1 MVNNLEQI
9 KSLLKFEDKDDFFFA
24 QIICR
29 AKENPDLGSNNYV
42 VKTYYIKSITQ
53 LDRDFPE
60 MVCLANFHNAR
71 VYINL
76 NKRNFKQC
84 SIKTIRC
91 ILDQIE
97 NKDEMSIPSAFNTV
111 CGRVSD
117 KNDKKWILDYDELDL
132 NKLEEVK
139 SFINTLQ
146 PENNGDKIKDLIR
159 IDNSNN
165 DIVIDEELVNLYG
178 IVPTKNGYHLITSPF
193 NTNDFHKR
201 YPEISIHRNNP
212 TVLYIP

>member
-9 KSLLKFEDKDDFFFA
+9 KNLLKFEDKNDFYFV
-24 QIICR
+24 QVLKR
-29 AKENPDLGSNNYV
+29 SKENPDLGSNNYV
-42 VKTYYIKSITQ
+42 VKTYYIKSIKG

-76 NKRNFKQC
+76 NKRNFKKC
-84 SIKTIRC
+84 ALKTVRC

-97 NKDEMSIPSAFNTV
+97 NEAESHIPSAFNTV
-111 CGRVSD
+111 CGKLSN
-117 KNDKKWILDYDELDL
+117 KNDKKWILDYDELDTD
-132 NKLEEVK
+132 KLKEVEQ
-139 SFINTLQ
+139 FINTLK
-146 PENNGDKIKDLIR
+146 PEKDGSKLEDVIR
-159 IDNSNN
+159 IHDNIEVDN
-165 DIVIDEELVNLYG
+165 ELVDIYG

-193 NTNDFHKR
+193 NSNDFNKR